1 MYISLPD
8 IFLLPIIYIYNEI
21 LEIKELE
28 VNRYNLMGRFNNRY
42 INSRQGP
49 IGVSL
54 PNEVQNRWAI
64 DGRYMEMQADMLGV
78 PLKVT
83 IAENNA
89 NRQNEQID
97 EMIDQGVQVLIIAPI
112 NSKSLAPVLDRA
124 KKAGIKIIAYDR
136 LILDADIDAYI
147 TYSSLRVGQIQGRYL
162 IEKAPR
168 GNYIILFG
176 DPADNNSSLLRE
188 GAMEYIRPRVLQ
200 RYINIVKEA
209 PVIDWN
215 PLNAYNI
222 VKNALVENNNNVVA
236 ILSPNDS
243 IANEVIRA
251 LEEQGLAGKV
261 LVTGQDGELQ
271 AARRI
276 VNGTQSMTVFKDSRE
291 LGKEAVDLAVKLSK
305 GDPVDAST
313 TVNNGRKDVP
323 SILLTPVLVD
333 ENNLERI
340 LIDSGYL
347 DKNQVYQRY

>member
-8 IFLLPIIYIYNEI
+8 IFLVPIIYIYNEI

-28 VNRYNLMGRFNNRY
+28 VNRYNLVGGFNNRY

-54 PNEVQNRWAI
+54 PSEIQNRWAI
-64 DGRYMEMQADMLGV
+64 DGRSMEMEADMLGV
-78 PLKVT
+78 PLRVVV
-83 IAENNA
+83 AEDDA

-112 NSKSLAPVLDRA
+112 NSKSLTPVLDKA
-124 KKAGIKIIAYDR
+124 KKAGVKVIAYDR

-168 GNYIILFG
+168 GNYIILLG

-215 PLNAYNI
+215 PINAYNI
-222 VKNALVENNNNVVA
+222 VKNTLAENNNNVVA
-236 ILSPNDS
+236 ILSPNDN
-243 IANEVIRA
+243 IASAVIRA
-251 LEEQGLAGKV
+251 LDEQGLAGKV
-261 LVTGQDGELQ
+261 LVTGQDGDLQ
-271 AARRI
+271 AAQRI
-276 VNGTQSMTVFKDSRE
+276 VNDTQSMTVFKDSRE
-291 LGKEAVDLAVKLSK
+291 LGKAAVNLAIRLSS
-305 GDPVDAST
+305 GEPVDAST
-313 TVNNGRKDVP
+313 TVNNGRKDVLT
-323 SILLTPVLVD
+323 ILLNPVLVD
-333 ENNLERI
+333 KNNLDRV

>member
-8 IFLLPIIYIYNEI
+8 TFLVPILYICSEI
-21 LEIKELE
+21 LEIKAVELYE
-28 VNRYNLMGRFNNRY
+28 YNWRNQFIDRY
-42 INSRQGP
+42 IGNRQGS

-54 PNEVQNRWAI
+54 PSEIQNRWAI
-64 DGRYMEMQADMLGV
+64 DGRAMEMQADMLGV
-78 PLKVT
+78 PLRVA
-83 IAENNA
+83 IAEDDVNK
-89 NRQNEQID
+89 QSEQID
-97 EMIDQGVQVLIIAPI
+97 EMINQGFEVLIIAPI
-112 NSKSLAPVLDRA
+112 NSKSLALVLDKA

-176 DPADNNSSLLRE
+176 DPADNNSFLLRE

-209 PVIDWN
+209 PVIDWK

-222 VKNALVENNNNVVA
+222 VKNALAENHNNVVA
-236 ILSPNDS
+236 ILSPNDN
-243 IANEVIRA
+243 IATEVIRA

-261 LVTGQDGELQ
+261 LVTGQDGDLQ

-276 VNGTQSMTVFKDSRE
+276 IDGTQSMTVFKDSRE
-291 LGKEAVDLAVKLSK
+291 LGKEAVDLAVKISK

-323 SILLTPVLVD
+323 SILLTPILVD
-333 ENNLERI
+333 ENNLDRV

>member
-8 IFLLPIIYIYNEI
+8 TFLVPIICIYNEV
-21 LEIKELE
+21 LGIKEIE
-28 VNRYNLMGRFNNRY
+28 VDRYNWMNQFNDRY
-42 INSRQGP
+42 VGNRQGP

-54 PNEVQNRWAI
+54 PSEIQNRWSI
-64 DGRYMEMQADMLGV
+64 DGRAMEMQADMLGV
-78 PLKVT
+78 PLRVA
-83 IAENNA
+83 IAEDDP
-89 NRQNEQID
+89 NRQSEQID
-97 EMIDQGVQVLIIAPI
+97 EMINQGIEVLIVAPI
-112 NSKSLAPVLDRA
+112 NSKSLASVLDKA
-124 KKAGIKIIAYDR
+124 KKAGIRIIAYDR

-176 DPADNNSSLLRE
+176 DPGDNNSSLLRE
-188 GAMEYIRPRVLQ
+188 GAMEYIKPRVLQ

-209 PVIDWN
+209 PIINWD
-215 PLNAYNI
+215 PINAYGI

-236 ILSPNDS
+236 VLAPNDNV
-243 IANEVIRA
+243 ANEVIRA
-251 LEEQGLAGKV
+251 LGEQGLAGKV
-261 LVTGQDGELQ
+261 LVTGQDGDLQ
-271 AARRI
+271 AAQRI

-305 GDPVDAST
+305 GEPVDAST

-323 SILLTPVLVD
+323 TILLTPVLVD
-333 ENNLERI
+333 QSNLDRV

-347 DKNQVYQRY
+347 DKDQVYQR